1 MPKKMPKKP
10 RVMSQKQKQRQSVN
24 VTINQD
30 RPIRRRGPNKP
41 KAPSGQGQGQSPG
54 QGPTIQYA
62 PYQMTNA
69 APQSNQQEFA
79 AEVARQVIKQSVP
92 NIVTQI
98 PDNFKENQKFYK
110 SPFRFRPFS
119 ADLNIEKMQPEN
131 LPLNNFQPSPSPPNP
146 VLPDIVEEQNKID
159 QRSVSQD
166 SIPISSASPVP
177 EGFSS
182 NQSINQLA
190 DLLQQKLM
198 VYDDLPED
206 SSRSGQMSPITPNTP
221 IAVGI
226 PIDVEIPTAQLLSS
240 NKGRPFTKPSNED
253 LNAIDLYLTLQQQ
266 SPADRKRI
274 LAFNNRK
281 EEYKRGN
288 RLLSQNKSN
297 NPYIIEFANAVRMRL
312 SESSKGK

>member
-41 KAPSGQGQGQSPG
+41 KTPSGQGQGQSPGQG

-119 ADLNIEKMQPEN
+119 ADLNIENIQPETR
-131 LPLNNFQPSPSPPNP
+131 PLNNFQPSPSPPNP

-198 VYDDLPED
+198 VYDDLPEN
-206 SSRSGQMSPITPNTP
+206 SLFSGQISPITPNTP
-221 IAVGI
+221 IAV
-226 PIDVEIPTAQLLSS
+226 EIPTAQLFSS
-240 NKGRPFTKPSNED
+240 NKGRPFSKPSNED
-253 LNAIDLYLTLQQQ
+253 LNAIDLYLTLQRE

-312 SESSKGK
+312 SESSKSK

>member
-1 MPKKMPKKP
+1 MPKKIPKKP

-92 NIVTQI
+92 NIVTQL

-119 ADLNIEKMQPEN
+119 ADLNIENIQPETR
-131 LPLNNFQPSPSPPNP
+131 PLNNFPASPMPPNP

-198 VYDDLPED
+198 VYDDLPENR
-206 SSRSGQMSPITPNTP
+206 SRSGQMSPMTPNTP
-221 IAVGI
+221 LA
-226 PIDVEIPTAQLLSS
+226 VEIPTAQLLSS

-253 LNAIDLYLTLQQQ
+253 LRSIDLYLTLQRE

-274 LAFNNRK
+274 LAFTDRK
-281 EEYKRGN
+281 DEYKRGSK
-288 RLLSQNKSN
+288 LLSQNKSN
-297 NPYIIEFANAVRMRL
+297 NPYIIEFAKAVQGRL